1 MNFFNRMSIAA
12 KIYII
17 PLIGTVSFILYLV
30 ITSTTALQNI
40 SSLEDA
46 KDVQFPALQKANAA
60 LNNIEK
66 AKDLLA
72 SAVTTGDADLLITAQ
87 KLSDSANT
95 DLNDIKAISR
105 AFSGDIDVVQKQFNA
120 YFKTAYGL
128 SDSMVNNTADFSKI
142 GQISATMNEQY
153 DSSTSAMMMFRDLR
167 LQAFKGAIADSNSSA
182 NALITV
188 GIIMGVVTTILLFAA
203 ALPVVKGIKGNILQV
218 VGSLRDIAQ
227 ENGDLTVR
235 IHTSSED
242 EIGELVK
249 WFNQFIEKLQGV
261 VKDIV
266 NASLPLSDL
275 AQNLNQLT
283 DDTNRTIDVQ
293 QRSANQAKDAVD
305 TMNASVADVADSAAL
320 AARAASEAT
329 AAATE
334 GQSVV
339 HETVSSIRQLA
350 ENVQASSEVI
360 KQLEVDSNKVG
371 TVLDVIKG
379 IAEQT
384 NLLALN
390 AAIEAARAGEQGRG
404 FAVVADEVRTL
415 ASRTQQST
423 EEIHNT
429 IEQLQNAAR
438 SAVSV
443 MVKGT
448 DRADISVQTAN
459 KAGQSLNVITET
471 INRISS
477 MNQQIASAT
486 DQQQA
491 VATNI
496 VSHVDEIHQR
506 TLETSESSA
515 RLAVVSQELADL
527 ATNLN
532 AIARQFR
539 V

>member
-46 KDVQFPALQKANAA
+46 KDVQFPALQKANSA
-60 LNNIEK
+60 LNDIEK
-66 AKDLLA
+66 AKDILA

-95 DLNDIKAISR
+95 DLNDIKAISP
-105 AFSGDIDVVQKQFNA
+105 AFSDDIDVVQKQFNA

-153 DSSTSAMMMFRDLR
+153 DSSTSAMMVFRDLR

-188 GIIMGVVTTILLFAA
+188 GIIMGIVTTILLFAA

-218 VGSLRDIAQ
+218 IGSLRDIAQ

-320 AARAASEAT
+320 AASAAGEAT
-329 AAATE
+329 AAANE

-491 VATNI
+491 VASNI